1 MLRLLVL
8 GNVFEEGRFVLEA
21 LVARVALVGLVR
33 LVAPR
38 MRLEVA
44 ELREGLCAVR
54 MSALVRL
61 VARVRA
67 DVLLQVTQLG
77 ELALANL
84 AAVRLD
90 AQVDARVLRQVRAV
104 GERLG
109 ALRAFVRLGLAHVD
123 LRVELQVCLGAKDL
137 HKTRG
142 ERERERMT
150 KDSTRPNVVHISW
163 ELVKHS
169 PIYPLNFDPFFTR
182 KNI

>member
-1 MLRLLVL
+1 MFGLFVL
-8 GNVFEEGRFVLEA
+8 WNVFQKGRLVLEA
-21 LVARVALVGLVR
+21 LVARVTLVWLVGLMTS
-33 LVAPR
+33 R
-38 MRLEVA
+38 MRLQIA
-44 ELREGLCAVR
+44 QLRKGLGAVR
-54 MSALVRL
+54 MTTFVRL

-109 ALRAFVRLGLAHVD
+109 ALGAFVRLGLAHVD

-137 HKTRG
+137 HKTG
-142 ERERERMT
+142 ERPRERQNNQ
-150 KDSTRPNVVHISW
+150 KVLCQNKRVA
-163 ELVKHS
+163 
-169 PIYPLNFDPFFTR
+169 PFFA
-182 KNI
+182 IPP